1 MLYSVDIS
9 EMPALVRDFASYKS
23 AIQNCSVKT
32 VSEYLLDLRTFF
44 RFLVADREGISPDSE
59 EFLKIDISGLDLDFM
74 KSISTED
81 IYGFLMYSG
90 TVRNNLWS
98 AKARKLS
105 AIKAFFKFLT
115 VKRKL
120 IEVNP
125 AIDIES
131 PKPKKSLPKVL
142 TIEEAKML
150 LDAVKSDKESKSV
163 NRDYAII
170 TLFLNCGMRVSEL
183 VGIDLSD
190 IDHELRSLRVVGKG
204 NKERIVY
211 LNDACR
217 YALGDYISERAQADN
232 SRITTKALFLSSR
245 DQRISVKTVQWMVYK
260 YLDAAGLGS
269 KHYSVHKL
277 RHTAATLMYQS
288 GNVDVRVL
296 KDILGHEQLNKM
308 IGRDFTSLPIILLCS
323 LGSRAAF
330 RAFGHLVGA
339 SAFKISSC
347 LCGEKLVIQA
357 FLFHQLAVSTR
368 FDDSSILEHYYKTC
382 YGSAGKTV
390 GNENSCLILAQAVK
404 LIEYLLLR
412 QGVKG
417 GGWLVKN
424 ENVRIRV
431 ECACNRQLLPLTAR
445 KLGAVGLEYPH
456 KRRIV
461 SLLQMGDILV
471 RVAL

>member
-296 KDILGHEQLNKM
+296 KDILGHEQLNTTQIYTHVSNESMEKAM
-308 IGRDFTSLPIILLCS
+308 AQNPLSDISRRD
-323 LGSRAAF
+323 
-330 RAFGHLVGA
+330 
-339 SAFKISSC
+339 
-347 LCGEKLVIQA
+347 EK
-357 FLFHQLAVSTR
+357 
-368 FDDSSILEHYYKTC
+368 E
-382 YGSAGKTV
+382 
-390 GNENSCLILAQAVK
+390 
-404 LIEYLLLR
+404 
-412 QGVKG
+412 
-417 GGWLVKN
+417 
-424 ENVRIRV
+424 
-431 ECACNRQLLPLTAR
+431 
-445 KLGAVGLEYPH
+445 
-456 KRRIV
+456 
-461 SLLQMGDILV
+461 
-471 RVAL
+471 

>member
-1 MLYSVDIS
+1 MKEYTMRYSVDLG
-9 EMPALVRDFASYKS
+9 EMPPIVRDFASYKS

-44 RFLVADREGISPDSE
+44 KFIIADRSGIDPESE
-59 EFLKIDISGLDLDFM
+59 DFQKINISTLDVDFM
-74 KSISTED
+74 REITAED
-81 IYGFLMYSG
+81 IYGFLLYTG
-90 TVRNNLWS
+90 TVRGNMWS

-120 IEVNP
+120 LEVNP

-131 PKPKKSLPKVL
+131 PKPKKALPKVL
-142 TIEEAKML
+142 TEQEAIML
-150 LDAVKSDKESKSV
+150 LDAVKNDKESKSV
-163 NRDYAII
+163 ARDYAII

-217 YALGDYISERAQADN
+217 YAIGDYISERLTRDN
-232 SRITTKALFLSSR
+232 SKITTKALFLSKR
-245 DQRISVKTVQWMVYK
+245 DQRISVKTVQWLVYK

-296 KDILGHEQLNKM
+296 KDILGHEQLNTTQ
-308 IGRDFTSLPIILLCS
+308 IYTHISN
-323 LGSRAAF
+323 
-330 RAFGHLVGA
+330 A
-339 SAFKISSC
+339 SMEEAMTQNPLSG
-347 LCGEKLVIQA
+347 LN
-357 FLFHQLAVSTR
+357 R
-368 FDDSSILEHYYKTC
+368 R
-382 YGSAGKTV
+382 SASPKSAD
-390 GNENSCLILAQAVK
+390 E
-404 LIEYLLLR
+404 E
-412 QGVKG
+412 
-417 GGWLVKN
+417 
-424 ENVRIRV
+424 
-431 ECACNRQLLPLTAR
+431 
-445 KLGAVGLEYPH
+445 
-456 KRRIV
+456 
-461 SLLQMGDILV
+461 
-471 RVAL
+471 

>member
-9 EMPALVRDFASYKS
+9 EMPALIRDFASYKS

-296 KDILGHEQLNKM
+296 KDILGHEQLNTTQIYTHVSNESMEKAM
-308 IGRDFTSLPIILLCS
+308 AQNPLSDISRRD
-323 LGSRAAF
+323 
-330 RAFGHLVGA
+330 
-339 SAFKISSC
+339 
-347 LCGEKLVIQA
+347 EK
-357 FLFHQLAVSTR
+357 
-368 FDDSSILEHYYKTC
+368 E
-382 YGSAGKTV
+382 
-390 GNENSCLILAQAVK
+390 
-404 LIEYLLLR
+404 
-412 QGVKG
+412 
-417 GGWLVKN
+417 
-424 ENVRIRV
+424 
-431 ECACNRQLLPLTAR
+431 
-445 KLGAVGLEYPH
+445 
-456 KRRIV
+456 
-461 SLLQMGDILV
+461 
-471 RVAL
+471 